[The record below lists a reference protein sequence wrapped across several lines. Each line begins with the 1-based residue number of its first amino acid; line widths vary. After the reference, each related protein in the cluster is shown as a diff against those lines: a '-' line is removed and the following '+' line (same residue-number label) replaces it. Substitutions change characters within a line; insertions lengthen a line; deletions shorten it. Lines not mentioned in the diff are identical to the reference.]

1 VAKRAFLLL
10 ETKVSKVEE
19 TVNALKQVEEVKSAD
34 RVTGPYDVIAVLEG
48 EDLIAIGD
56 LEASIIQ
63 RIPYISRV
71 VTCISLT
78 WPCAN
83 KLSPLPLG

>member
-1 VAKRAFLLL
+1 MAKRAFLLL

-56 LEASIIQ
+56 LEARIIK
-63 RIPYISRV
+63 RISHISRV
-71 VTCISLT
+71 VTCISIS